1 MSEFNVVQSFIN
13 RNNLNRDIYHDMM
26 PFKVKEILLVSHLYD
41 AYLIEGDGKFS
52 ETILSDYANL
62 NLTTLP
68 RITGISFNEDVFSIL
83 GNRRVDLVVLM
94 VGLDK
99 NTPLK
104 LAHKIKKNNPEIPL
118 FILLN
123 DKSYLDIFVR
133 EQHLGNVDM
142 VFMWNGE
149 SRIFFAMIEYLE
161 DKMNAENDTKLAS
174 VRLILVVE
182 DSPEYY
188 SSYLSVLYQII
199 FNQTNR
205 IISEIWTDYGYK
217 ALKLR
222 TRPKVLLAT
231 NYEEAMELFNKYK
244 DYLFCMLTDIRFDKN
259 GQINEKAGFELIC
272 EVKARKKELP
282 VIVMSSEKNAGGKVA
297 GYDAVFI
304 DKNSDSQMAD
314 MNYHVMQSLN
324 FGDFIFRD
332 IEGSEIARASTI
344 NEFEGLLKKVN
355 ESTIMY
361 HSAKDDFSKWLMARS
376 EIQLAK
382 ILFPKKSSEFGTANE
397 IRDFLLEA
405 ISQYRDEKPHGNI
418 VSIDNMH
425 WDIEGNII
433 VLAPGSMGGKGR
445 GLSFAN
451 SVIYQYNLENK
462 FDELKLKIPKTAII
476 GISVFEEFVL
486 KTKIDLNNVPPYEE
500 VKNIFLSTELNLRLK
515 VKLLKLLSYFTK
527 PLAVRSSG
535 SFEDSISQPFAGI
548 FETYIIPN
556 NSDDKNLRLQQLIK
570 AVKLVFASVF
580 AERSLN
586 YAKALSIK
594 IGDEKMAVV
603 IQELVGFESDGLYFP
618 HISGVAQSYNFYPFA
633 KMKAEDGFAVTA
645 FGLGRYVVNGENAFR
660 FSPKHPDIQALSMMD
675 QVKFTQTYFYAL
687 DMTNQDFDLREGTMS
702 TLKRIDIENIE
713 NRRIL
718 THCASVFSMDE
729 NRLYPGVNKVG
740 PIVINFASI
749 LKNEYLPLAPLLDF
763 LLEFFE
769 KSFGSPIEIEYA
781 IELTDPATFYLLQ
794 IKPLIKA
801 ISDYTID
808 LDDIKQENTILY
820 SEKMMGN
827 GIIDTISD
835 VIMVKPGAFDKT
847 MTELMAKELSTL
859 NDKMNDEEKQY
870 ILIGP
875 GRWGTRDRFLGVP
888 VTWPQINAARVIVE
902 TDLDGF
908 PLDASY
914 GSHFFHNLTTLN
926 IAYFSVVREDNSYLN
941 YDILMKGNLI
951 QETEF
956 FLHMKFDKNLRV
968 KMDGKKRIAII
979 ETIS

>member
-1 MSEFNVVQSFIN
+1 MSSESNVVQSFIN

-41 AYLIEGDGKFS
+41 AYLIEGEGKFS
-52 ETILSDYANL
+52 ENVLSDYANL
-62 NLTTLP
+62 NLTSLP
-68 RITGISFNEDVFSIL
+68 RITGISFNEDIEPVL
-83 GNRRVDLVVLM
+83 ENRKIDLIVLM

-99 NTPLK
+99 DMPLK
-104 LAHKIKKNNPEIPL
+104 LSEKIKKRYPEIPL

-123 DKSYLDIFVR
+123 DKSYMDIFVN
-133 EQHLGNVDM
+133 EQKKGVVDM

-161 DKMNAENDTKLAS
+161 DKMNAENDTLLAS

-182 DSPEYY
+182 DSPAFY
-188 SSYLSVLYQII
+188 SSYLSILYQII

-231 NYEEAMELFNKYK
+231 NYEEAISLFNKYK
-244 DYLFCMLTDIRFDKN
+244 DYLFCMLTDIRFPKN
-259 GQINEKAGFELIC
+259 NLLYDKAGFELIC

-297 GYDAVFI
+297 GYEAVFI
-304 DKNSDSQMAD
+304 DKNSESQMA
-314 MNYHVMQSLN
+314 NLNHHVMQSLN
-324 FGDFIFRD
+324 FGDFIFKD
-332 IEGSEIARASTI
+332 IEGTEIARASTI
-344 NEFEGLLKKVN
+344 NEFEGLLKKV
-355 ESTIMY
+355 EDATIMF

-382 ILFPKKSSEFGTANE
+382 VLFPKKSSEFATANE
-397 IRDFLLEA
+397 IREFLLDA
-405 ISQYRDEKPHGNI
+405 INQYRDEKPHGNI
-418 VSIDNMH
+418 VSIDNIH
-425 WDIEGNII
+425 WDMEGNI
-433 VLAPGSMGGKGR
+433 VSLAPGSMGGKGR

-451 SVIYQYNLENK
+451 SIIYQYNLEDY
-462 FDELKLKIPKTAII
+462 FPDLKLKIPKTAII
-476 GISVFEEFVL
+476 GISVFEEFIA
-486 KTKIDLNNVPPYEE
+486 KTGMDINAVPSYEE
-500 VKNIFLSTELNLRLK
+500 VKSIFLATELNLRLK
-515 VKLLKLLSYFTK
+515 VKLLKILGHFTK

-535 SFEDSISQPFAGI
+535 SFEDSISQPFSGI

-556 NSDDKNLRLQQLIK
+556 NNDDKNIRLQHLIK
-570 AVKLVFASVF
+570 AIKLVFASVF
-580 AERSLN
+580 SERSVN
-586 YAKALSIK
+586 YAKALNIK

-603 IQELVGFESDGLYFP
+603 IQELVGSEMDENYFP

-633 KMKAEDGFAVTA
+633 KMKAEDGFAVAA

-660 FSPKHPDIQALSMMD
+660 FSPKHPEIQALSVLD

-687 DMTNQDFDLREGTMS
+687 NIVNQDFDLSQGTMS
-702 TLKRIDIENIE
+702 TLKKIDIEDLGQNPVL
-713 NRRIL
+713 N
-718 THCASVFSMDE
+718 HCASVYSMDE
-729 NRLYPGVNKVG
+729 NKLYVGVNKFG
-740 PIVINFASI
+740 PVVINFASI
-749 LKNEYLPLAPLLDF
+749 LKNEYIPLSQMLNFLLD
-763 LLEFFE
+763 FFE
-769 KSFGSPIEIEYA
+769 KSFGSPIEIEFA
-781 IELTDPATFYLLQ
+781 IDLQDPVTFYLLQ

-801 ISDYTID
+801 ISDYSID
-808 LDDIKQENTILY
+808 LSEINKDNIILF

-827 GIIDTISD
+827 GIIDTLSD
-835 VIMVKPGAFDKT
+835 VLVIKPGTFDKT
-847 MTELMAKELSTL
+847 KTEFIATELSML
-859 NDKMNDEEKQY
+859 NDKMNESGTQY

-926 IAYFSVVREDNSYLN
+926 IAYFSVVSEDSSYLN
-941 YDILMKGNLI
+941 YDLLLKGKI
-951 QETEF
+951 MEETEYF
-956 FLHMKFDKNLRV
+956 FHLKFDNQLNV
-968 KMDGKKRIAII
+968 KMDGKQRIAII
-979 ETIS
+979 EA